1 MVLSIYDL
9 IRHCALFAS
18 GEHLELDNMWPQIIL
33 SNYLQRKLEDAKS
46 VRYEQFYKFMGTLTL
61 SLYII

>member
-9 IRHCALFAS
+9 IRNCALFAS
-18 GEHLELDNMWPQIIL
+18 AEHLELDIMWPQIL
-33 SNYLQRKLEDAKS
+33 SNYLQRKLENAKS